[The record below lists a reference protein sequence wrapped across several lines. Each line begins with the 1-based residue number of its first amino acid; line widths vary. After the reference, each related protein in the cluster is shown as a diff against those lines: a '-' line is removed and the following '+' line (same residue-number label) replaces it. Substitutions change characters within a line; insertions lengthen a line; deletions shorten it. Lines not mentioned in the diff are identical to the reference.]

1 MKHTTELVFIL
12 DRSGSM
18 SGLETDTIGGF
29 NSMIAKQKKEA
40 GEALVSTVLF
50 DNESVVIHD
59 RLPLEDVPPMTEK
72 EYFALGCTALLDA
85 VGGAIHHIGNIHK
98 YARREDVPEKT
109 MFIIT
114 TDGYENASRRY
125 DYETVRRMIQRQKEK
140 YGWEFLFLGAN
151 IDAAKEAARF
161 GIGADRARGRYSP
174 ELRGH
179 QRSGLQ
185 RSRRKTSRRRLE
197 APHRRRCAETWEI
210 MNMYGAILGDI
221 VGSPYEFD
229 YNNYKGKD
237 FPLFSQRSEFT
248 DDTVITLAVARALL
262 DTREQDD
269 ITIKAALVREMQ
281 RLGRAYPDKGYGVR
295 FNQWL
300 YEDNPQPYRSYGN
313 GSAMRVSPA
322 AWLAE
327 SMQEALHLAQ
337 LTAEVT
343 HDHPEG
349 IKGAQAVAAAI
360 FLARTG
366 HSKVEIKAYV
376 ECKFG
381 YDLSRTCDEIRP
393 TYRHVESCQETV
405 PQAIAA
411 FLESTDFEDALRTA
425 VSLGGDSDTLTAITG
440 SIAEAFYGVPKNLK
454 QECRKRLTPD
464 LEEILQACENMLLQ
478 R

>member
-1 MKHTTELVFIL
+1 
-12 DRSGSM
+12 
-18 SGLETDTIGGF
+18 
-29 NSMIAKQKKEA
+29 
-40 GEALVSTVLF
+40 
-50 DNESVVIHD
+50 
-59 RLPLEDVPPMTEK
+59 
-72 EYFALGCTALLDA
+72 
-85 VGGAIHHIGNIHK
+85 
-98 YARREDVPEKT
+98 
-109 MFIIT
+109 
-114 TDGYENASRRY
+114 
-125 DYETVRRMIQRQKEK
+125 
-140 YGWEFLFLGAN
+140 
-151 IDAAKEAARF
+151 
-161 GIGADRARGRYSP
+161 
-174 ELRGH
+174 
-179 QRSGLQ
+179 
-185 RSRRKTSRRRLE
+185 
-197 APHRRRCAETWEI
+197 

-229 YNNYKGKD
+229 CNNYKGKD

-248 DDTVITLAVARALL
+248 DDTVMTLAVAKALL
-262 DTREQDD
+262 DTRGQDD
-269 ITIKAALVREMQ
+269 SSHQSGAGAGDAAAGTRLSRQGLRCAVQSAGCMRTIRSRTAAMATAAPCGFLPRRGWQ
-281 RLGRAYPDKGYGVR
+281 R
-295 FNQWL
+295 
-300 YEDNPQPYRSYGN
+300 
-313 GSAMRVSPA
+313 
-322 AWLAE
+322 

-393 TYRHVESCQETV
+393 TYHHVESCQETV

-440 SIAEAFYGVPKNLK
+440 SIAEAFYGVPEDLK

>member
-1 MKHTTELVFIL
+1 
-12 DRSGSM
+12 
-18 SGLETDTIGGF
+18 
-29 NSMIAKQKKEA
+29 
-40 GEALVSTVLF
+40 
-50 DNESVVIHD
+50 
-59 RLPLEDVPPMTEK
+59 
-72 EYFALGCTALLDA
+72 
-85 VGGAIHHIGNIHK
+85 
-98 YARREDVPEKT
+98 
-109 MFIIT
+109 
-114 TDGYENASRRY
+114 
-125 DYETVRRMIQRQKEK
+125 
-140 YGWEFLFLGAN
+140 
-151 IDAAKEAARF
+151 
-161 GIGADRARGRYSP
+161 
-174 ELRGH
+174 
-179 QRSGLQ
+179 
-185 RSRRKTSRRRLE
+185 
-197 APHRRRCAETWEI
+197 
-210 MNMYGAILGDI
+210 MYGAILGDI

-248 DDTVITLAVARALL
+248 DDTVMTLAVTRALL
-262 DTREQDD
+262 DTRGQDD
-269 ITIKAALVREMQ
+269 ITIQAALVREMQ
-281 RLGRAYPDKGYGVR
+281 RLGRAYPDKGYGAR

-300 YEDNPQPYRSYGN
+300 YEDDPQPYRSYGN

-327 SMQEALHLAQ
+327 SIQEALHLAQ

-366 HSKVEIKAYV
+366 HSKVEIKVYV

-393 TYRHVESCQETV
+393 TYHHVESCRETV

-425 VSLGGDSDTLTAITG
+425 VSLGGDSDTLAAITG
-440 SIAEAFYGVPKNLK
+440 SIAEAFYGVPENLK

-464 LEEILQACENMLLQ
+464 LEEILQACENMILQ